1 MTYLV
6 AGATGTIG
14 RHIIKHL
21 LATGQPVRA
30 LTRNPDA
37 ASLPENVEVVTGDLS
52 RPETLRAVFDGVTAA
67 HLLSASGDDHTPLRT
82 GAEIAALATRA
93 GVQRVTAISPGLE
106 GPLEQALAASELK
119 WTLLWP
125 IDYMANTLG
134 WSQAIRDDGVVREPY
149 GSRKT
154 ASVDESDIGAV
165 AAHILINGGH
175 DGQTYKL
182 TGPQTLTPADKVN
195 ALATATG
202 LPLNFAELTDDQA
215 RDLWRSQG
223 WSEEGIEF
231 MLNMWAT
238 VPDSVGHVNSSVEK
252 ILGRAPRSF
261 TQWATEHANAFRV

>member
-1 MTYLV
+1 MTILV
-6 AGATGTIG
+6 TGATGTIG
-14 RHIIKHL
+14 RHIINSL
-21 LATGQPVRA
+21 LATGQQVRA
-30 LTRNPDA
+30 LTRDPDA
-37 ASLPENVEVVTGDLS
+37 ATLPGGVEVVTGDLT
-52 RPETLRAVFDGVTAA
+52 RPETLHTVFDGVRAA
-67 HLLSASGDDHTPLRT
+67 HLISASGDDHTPLST

-93 GVQRVTAISPGLE
+93 GVQRATVISPGPE
-106 GPLEQALAASELK
+106 GSIEQALAASPLE

-125 IDYMANTLG
+125 IDYMANTMG

-165 AAHILINGGH
+165 AAHILVNGGH
-175 DGQTYKL
+175 NGQAYKL
-182 TGPQTLTPADKVN
+182 TGPQALTPADKVN

-202 LPLNFAELTDDQA
+202 RPLNFAELTDDQA

-231 MLNMWAT
+231 MLTMWAT
-238 VPDSVGHVNSSVEK
+238 VPDSVGHVNSSVET

-261 TQWATEHANAFRV
+261 AQWATEHANDFRP